1 MVRMRTAVTVICLGA
16 IVALAACSGSQPTP
30 APTST
35 LQSAGTPTLAPAS
48 SATTAPPPLS
58 PSPSVT
64 AAARRPVVIDTDMA
78 GDDIIAI
85 SVLLTDPTVDV
96 KAIAV
101 DGTGEVHCEP
111 GIVNARRLLDAFG
124 RTEVQVGCGRET
136 PGPAG
141 RTFPAEWRAGVD
153 GMMGLGLPPAS
164 KATADADAVTL
175 ISNAASGPAPLTIV
189 ALGPW
194 TNIADALAA
203 DPTLADRIA
212 VHAMGGTVDAPGNI
226 DYDGTSPQDGVE
238 WNLGVDPA
246 ADAAVLASGVP
257 ITLVPLDATNDVPV
271 SPAVAHS
278 LDSDHAAPGANI
290 TYQMIQ
296 NNPWM
301 GDGSWY
307 IWDPLAALTVS
318 QPDLVTWSQI
328 ALIVKT
334 AGTEAGR
341 LVRDPAGQMTTV
353 AMSADALRVF
363 DKLFGALRRAP

>member
-1 MVRMRTAVTVICLGA
+1 MRIGSAAL
-16 IVALAACSGSQPTP
+16 ALAAALALSACTGAQP
-30 APTST
+30 
-35 LQSAGTPTLAPAS
+35 
-48 SATTAPPPLS
+48 TAPPTPTLS
-58 PSPSVT
+58 PSPSVPPT
-64 AAARRPVVIDTDMA
+64 PLGQTPTPGPSATVSARRPVVIDTDMA

-85 SVLLTDPTVDV
+85 AVLLTDPTVDV

-101 DGTGEVHCEP
+101 DGTGEVHCGP
-111 GIVNARRLLDAFG
+111 GIANARRLLDAFG
-124 RTEVQVGCGRET
+124 RSDVLVGCGRET
-136 PGPAG
+136 PGPGG
-141 RTFPAEWRAGVD
+141 RTFPDEWRQGVD
-153 GMMGLGLPPAS
+153 AMLGLNLPPAS
-164 KATADADAVTL
+164 KATADGDAVTL
-175 ISNAASGPAPLTIV
+175 ISSAASGPGPLTIV

-203 DPTLADRIA
+203 DPTLASRIA
-212 VHAMGGTVDAPGNI
+212 IHAMAGTVDAPGNI
-226 DYDGTSPQDGVE
+226 DYGGTSPQDGVE

-246 ADAAVLASGVP
+246 ANAAVLASGVP
-257 ITLVPLDATNDVPV
+257 IALVPLDATDDVPV
-271 SPAVAHS
+271 SPDVARS

>member
-1 MVRMRTAVTVICLGA
+1 
-16 IVALAACSGSQPTP
+16 
-30 APTST
+30 
-35 LQSAGTPTLAPAS
+35 
-48 SATTAPPPLS
+48 
-58 PSPSVT
+58 
-64 AAARRPVVIDTDMA
+64 
-78 GDDIIAI
+78 
-85 SVLLTDPTVDV
+85 
-96 KAIAV
+96 
-101 DGTGEVHCEP
+101 
-111 GIVNARRLLDAFG
+111 
-124 RTEVQVGCGRET
+124 
-136 PGPAG
+136 
-141 RTFPAEWRAGVD
+141 
-153 GMMGLGLPPAS
+153 
-164 KATADADAVTL
+164 
-175 ISNAASGPAPLTIV
+175 
-189 ALGPW
+189 
-194 TNIADALAA
+194 
-203 DPTLADRIA
+203 
-212 VHAMGGTVDAPGNI
+212 MGGTVDAPGNI

-257 ITLVPLDATNDVPV
+257 ITLVPLDATNGVPV

-328 ALIVKT
+328 ALIAKT